1 MNNIIPAYLKAG
13 DTIGI
18 ISPAS
23 IIDKQKVDQAAQLL
37 RNMGYNVVYA
47 RHVFEK
53 HNQFAGT
60 DKQRTADLQSM
71 IDDETVKAIIC
82 SRGGYGSL
90 RTILPVDWSRF
101 VHKPKWIVGFS
112 DVTVLHSKLH
122 SMHIASV
129 HGVMPSH
136 FVKNRK
142 PSQSF
147 VSMMDAIEGK
157 NLHYEFSSSEY
168 TICGET
174 TAPVVG
180 GNLSILYSLRGTPYD
195 IDTDGKILF
204 IEDLAEYLYHL
215 DRIMMNL
222 KTGGKL
228 RNLAGLI
235 VGGFTSM
242 KDNDT
247 PFGKN
252 VEEIILDAVS
262 GYGYPVAF
270 NFQAGHQA
278 INLAIKMGCRATL
291 SINEQKGTFTQN
303 K

>member
-1 MNNIIPAYLKAG
+1 MNNIIPTYLKRG

-23 IIDKQKVDQAAQLL
+23 IIDKSKVDKAAQLL
-37 RNMGYNVVYA
+37 EQLGYNVVYA
-47 RHVFEK
+47 QHVFEIY
-53 HNQFAGT
+53 NQFAGT

-71 IDDETVKAIIC
+71 IDDDTIKAIIC

-90 RTILPVDWSRF
+90 RTIIPVDWSRF
-101 VHKPKWIVGFS
+101 VHNPKWIIGFS
-112 DVTVLHSKLH
+112 DITVLHSKLH
-122 SMHIASV
+122 CLNIASV

-136 FVKNRK
+136 FFENNK
-142 PSQSF
+142 PSKSF
-147 VSMMDAIEGK
+147 NSMMDAICGK
-157 NLHYEFSSSEY
+157 NLHYEFNPSKY
-168 TICGET
+168 NIYGET
-174 TAPVVG
+174 TATVVG
-180 GNLSILYSLRGTPYD
+180 GNLSILFSLRGTPFD
-195 IDTDGKILF
+195 IDTQGKILF
-204 IEDLAEYLYHL
+204 IEDLSEYLYHI

-222 KTGGKL
+222 KAGGKL
-228 RNLAGLI
+228 RNLAGLL

-247 PFGKN
+247 PFGKSA
-252 VEEIILDAVS
+252 EEIILDTVS
-262 GYGYPVAF
+262 EYGYPVAF

-278 INLAIKMGCRATL
+278 LNLALKMGCKATL